1 MFPRIFLKLILCLA
15 AIFSLIAAG
24 CAPAATES
32 IEEVF
37 SPTPSLTTAPTI
49 DWFPATATPTF
60 IVLPTSTP
68 NPASI
73 PSFGNKVIDDT
84 FTKSGDWQEMQN
96 ANGIISVANQSITLA
111 VKADHGNLVTFRQ
124 NTIVSDFYLVTTVKR
139 VALCKTDDQFGVLF
153 RAQNEQNYYRLMI
166 NCQGQIAV
174 QQMAGSTPSF
184 LMDWTP
190 NAEVS
195 LWQPYTVGIW
205 AKGQTLRIYVND
217 HLQVE
222 ITRGTFDSGGI
233 GFYARAAGDTP
244 LTVSFSDLS
253 VYELPKS
260 ISNGLP
266 SSTP

>member
-1 MFPRIFLKLILCLA
+1 MLILCLA
-15 AIFSLIAAG
+15 GIVSVTAAG

-37 SPTPSLTTAPTI
+37 SPTPSLTAAPTI
-49 DWFPATATPTF
+49 DWFPATATPTI

-68 NPASI
+68 NPASF
-73 PSFGNKVIDDT
+73 PSYGNNLIEDT
-84 FTKSGDWQEMQN
+84 FTKSGNWQEVQN

-111 VKADHGNLVTFRQ
+111 VKAERGNLVTFRQ
-124 NTIVSDFYLVTTVKR
+124 NTIASDFYLEATVKR

-153 RAQNEQNYYRLMI
+153 RAQNEQNFYRLMI

-174 QQMAGSTPSF
+174 QQMVGSTPSF
-184 LMDWTP
+184 LMNWTP

-195 LWQPYTVGIW
+195 LWQPYTLGIW

-244 LTVSFSDLS
+244 LTVSFSDLNL
-253 VYELPKS
+253 YEIPTN

-266 SSTP
+266 TSTP